1 MTSSFRFDLRSTNG
15 RRRATVHE
23 WTTWLRVRTDV
34 TGFVAPAGD
43 PDDDDYTGFV
53 PPVFEEDGL
62 AVMVVT
68 RPQQDLDGEDYE
80 EISSD
85 EVDRVVAELE
95 KLIGTVESVNIQSA
109 LEDAMNEIYYLVYE
123 DEEDEAQAA

>member
-1 MTSSFRFDLRSTNG
+1 M
-15 RRRATVHE
+15 AEAQH
-23 WTTWLRVRTDV
+23 
-34 TGFVAPAGD
+34 
-43 PDDDDYTGFV
+43 
-53 PPVFEEDGL
+53 
-62 AVMVVT
+62 
-68 RPQQDLDGEDYE
+68 DLDGEDYE

-95 KLIGTVESVNIQSA
+95 KLIGTVQSVNIQSA